1 MGTKRV
7 VLALLSVVLLSSM
20 KVMAQRVDLEI
31 HVKGIEEVKGK
42 VMIALGDLN
51 DPQQLFTGIK
61 EVTETGELTFL
72 MQGVPDGWET
82 DLNVLQDLDGDTK
95 LYINANGIPTEPC
108 ATTKV
113 KVSADNPVV
122 EITLMNVL
130 KMIGG

>member
-1 MGTKRV
+1 MGTKRII
-7 VLALLSVVLLSSM
+7 LTLLSVVLLSSM

-51 DPQQLFTGIK
+51 DPQKLFTGIK

>member
-1 MGTKRV
+1 MGTKRI
-7 VLALLSVVLLSSM
+7 VLTLLSVVLLSSM

-51 DPQQLFTGIK
+51 EPQKLFTGIK

>member
-1 MGTKRV
+1 
-7 VLALLSVVLLSSM
+7 M

-51 DPQQLFTGIK
+51 DPQKLFTGIK

>member
-1 MGTKRV
+1 MGTKRI
-7 VLALLSVVLLSSM
+7 VLTLLSVVLLSSM

-51 DPQQLFTGIK
+51 EPQKLFTGIK

-72 MQGVPDGWET
+72 MLGVPDGWET
-82 DLNVLQDLDGDTK
+82 DLNVLHDLDGDTK

>member
-1 MGTKRV
+1 MGTKRI
-7 VLALLSVVLLSSM
+7 VLTLLSVVLLSSM

-51 DPQQLFTGIK
+51 DPQKLFTGIK

>member
-1 MGTKRV
+1 MGTKRI
-7 VLALLSVVLLSSM
+7 VLTLLSVVLLSSM

-51 DPQQLFTGIK
+51 DPQKLFTGIK

-108 ATTKV
+108 ATTKI

>member
-1 MGTKRV
+1 MGTKRI
-7 VLALLSVVLLSSM
+7 VLTLLSVVLLSSM

-51 DPQQLFTGIK
+51 DPQKLFTGIK

-82 DLNVLQDLDGDTK
+82 DLNVLQDLDGDTH
-95 LYINANGIPTEPC
+95 LFINANGIPTEPC

>member
-1 MGTKRV
+1 MRTKKFI
-7 VLALLSVVLLSSM
+7 LALLSVVLLSSM
-20 KVMAQRVDLEI
+20 NVMAQRVDLEI
-31 HVKGIEEVKGK
+31 RVKGIEEVKGK

-51 DPQQLFTGIK
+51 EPQKLFTGIK
-61 EVTETGELTFL
+61 EVTETGEMTFL

-82 DLNVLQDLDGDTK
+82 DLNVLHDLDGDTH
-95 LYINANGIPTEPC
+95 LYINEQGIPTEPC